1 METDL
6 FKGLHIINRYN
17 GSQLIFWKDWSQGLK
32 IDFFIEFLNSYTVD
46 LDTIK
51 CKDR

>member
-17 GSQLIFWKDWSQGLK
+17 GSQLIFWK
-32 IDFFIEFLNSYTVD
+32 IDFFIEFLNLYTVG
-46 LDTIK
+46 LATDTIK
-51 CKDR
+51 CKDS